1 MFDSAVADWQERAAV
16 GGTITFTVIGL
27 ILGASGFGANDL
39 SLNTDALGTLAQLT
53 MAILLFVD
61 TATPELIAVACMALM
76 SIIGNRLSTKPL
88 ARLLPGRLAA
98 EGAPTARDR

>member
-1 MFDSAVADWQERAAV
+1 
-16 GGTITFTVIGL
+16 
-27 ILGASGFGANDL
+27 
-39 SLNTDALGTLAQLT
+39 LT

-76 SIIGNRLSTKPL
+76 SILGNRLSTKPL

-98 EGAPTARDR
+98 EGTPTARDR